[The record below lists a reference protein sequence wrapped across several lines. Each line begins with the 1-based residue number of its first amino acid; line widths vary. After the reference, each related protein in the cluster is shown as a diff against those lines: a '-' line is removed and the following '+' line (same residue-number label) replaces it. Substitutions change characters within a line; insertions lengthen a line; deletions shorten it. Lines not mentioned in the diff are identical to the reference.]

1 MSKPKITFRKFFGH
15 LKTIRTHRHW
25 VKYFCRLAGIP
36 GRGRRHDLSKYSPT
50 EFWESVRDGDGK
62 VSPIVRC
69 KEENG
74 VSFAWMHHKGRN
86 SHHYEYWMDR
96 FDYGGVPIPMPKD
109 DFVEQVCDF
118 IAAGITYNGKWYTDF
133 KYADEL
139 EWWKKKK
146 EHCSMHPVNQLMLNI
161 IFEQFAKVDTWDHNI
176 VDNMIKSG
184 YIQEIWC
191 QVVHEVVQKKE

>member
-1 MSKPKITFRKFFGH
+1 MKPKITFRKFFGH
-15 LKTIRTHRHW
+15 LKTVWTHRHW

-36 GRGRRHDLSKYSPT
+36 GRGWKHDLSKYSPI
-50 EFWESVRDGDGK
+50 EFWESVRYWDGK

-74 VSFAWMHHKGRN
+74 FSFAWMHHKGRN

-96 FDYGGVPIPMPKD
+96 FDYGGMPIPMPKD

-133 KYADEL
+133 KYANEL

-146 EHCSMHPVNQLMLNI
+146 EHCSMHPINQKMLDI
-161 IFEQFAKVDTWDHNI
+161 IFEQFAQVDTWDHNI

-184 YIQEIWC
+184 YIQEVWY
-191 QVVHEVVQKKE
+191 QAVHEAVFKEK

>member
-1 MSKPKITFRKFFGH
+1 MNKPKITFRKFFGH
-15 LKTIRTHRHW
+15 LKTIWTHRHW

-36 GRGRRHDLSKYSPT
+36 WRGWKHDLSKYSPT
-50 EFWESVRDGDGK
+50 EFWESVRYWDGK

-74 VSFAWMHHKGRN
+74 VSFAWLHHKGHN

-96 FDYGGVPIPMPKD
+96 FDYGGMPVPMPKD

-133 KYADEL
+133 KYANEL

-146 EHCSMHPVNQLMLNI
+146 EHCGMHPVNQKMLDI
-161 IFEQFAKVDTWDHNI
+161 IFEQFAQVDTWDHNI

-184 YIQEIWC
+184 YIQEIWR
-191 QVVHEVVQKKE
+191 QVVHEEVQKKE

>member
-1 MSKPKITFRKFFGH
+1 MKSKITVRKFFGH
-15 LKTIRTHRHW
+15 LKTIWTHRHW
-25 VKYFCRLAGIP
+25 VKYFCRLAKIP
-36 GRGRRHDLSKYSPT
+36 GRGWKHDLSKYSPI
-50 EFWESVRDGDGK
+50 EFWESVRYWDGK
-62 VSPIVRC
+62 VSPIVKC

-74 VSFAWMHHKGRN
+74 VSRAWLHHKGHN

-96 FDYGGVPIPMPKD
+96 FDYGGIPIPMPED

-133 KYADEL
+133 KYVNEL

-146 EHCSMHPVNQLMLNI
+146 EHCSMHPVNQKMLDI
-161 IFEQFAKVDTWDHNI
+161 IFEQFVQVDTWDHNI

-184 YIQEIWC
+184 YIQEVWR
-191 QVVHEVVQKKE
+191 QVVHETTQKKE

>member
-1 MSKPKITFRKFFGH
+1 MKPKITFRKFFGH
-15 LKTIRTHRHW
+15 LKTVWTHRHW

-36 GRGRRHDLSKYSPT
+36 GRGWKHDLSKYSPT
-50 EFWESVRDGDGK
+50 EFWESVRYWDGK
-62 VSPIVRC
+62 ISPIVRC

-74 VSFAWMHHKGRN
+74 FSFAWMHHKGRN

-96 FDYGGVPIPMPKD
+96 FDYGGMPIPMPKD

-133 KYADEL
+133 KYTNEL

-146 EHCSMHPVNQLMLNI
+146 EHCSMHPINQKMLDI
-161 IFEQFAKVDTWDHNI
+161 IFEQFAQVDTWDHNI

-184 YIQEIWC
+184 YIQEVWC
-191 QVVHEVVQKKE
+191 QAVHEAVFKEK